1 MLEIIKKNLKY
12 LILLNFLALA
22 LSVYLFNNSVNYYQI
37 KFKINSSDIVLKLNQ
52 IDQIF
57 FNDYTFFSNKDTM
70 HNFEESKSLINFYK
84 ESIISL
90 FSNKDN
96 WKIDNYDEN
105 FYIELFESSAVI
117 LKTKKID
124 YDHISM
130 KTNDINETMK
140 YMRDLNIKLKK
151 YFEMN
156 LKESFIN
163 IILNKKSFLKEYAA
177 TVHKN
182 NIETIKSNLLEL
194 ESYIKIFDHNS
205 NDIKTGNIGIISNNI
220 VSNQID
226 IINLEFGSLLSIYYN
241 YDKEIFIKYKEI
253 IKNFLEADYSNQ
265 LLQLSLRNKY
275 GFLETMAKYDR
286 FIDLFEKQ
294 EFAINGELFDF
305 DRPIIE
311 VEGFSNKHK
320 SILVIMLGLFL
331 SLLFLSTNFVINYK
345 KSN

>member
-37 KFKINSSDIVLKLNQ
+37 KFKINSSDIFLKLNQ

-57 FNDYTFFSNKDTM
+57 FSNYTFFSNKEPLHD
-70 HNFEESKSLINFYK
+70 FEESKSLINFYNQ
-84 ESIISL
+84 SIISL

-96 WKIDNYDEN
+96 WEIDNYDEN
-105 FYIELFESSAVI
+105 FYSSLFESSAVN
-117 LKTKKID
+117 LKSKKID
-124 YDHISM
+124 YDHISIR
-130 KTNDINETMK
+130 TNDINESKK
-140 YMRDLNIKLKK
+140 YMRDLNIRLKK
-151 YFEMN
+151 YFEIN

-163 IILNKKSFLKEYAA
+163 IISNKKSFLKEYEA

-182 NIETIKSNLLEL
+182 NIERIKSNLLEL

-205 NDIKTGNIGIISNNI
+205 KDIEIGNIGIINNSI
-220 VSNQID
+220 YPDSVD
-226 IINLEFGSLLSIYYN
+226 IINLDFSSLLNIYYN

-253 IKNFLEADYSNQ
+253 IKNFLEADNSNQ
-265 LLQLSLRNKY
+265 LFQLSLRNDY

-331 SLLFLSTNFVINYK
+331 SLLFLSSNFVINYK

>member
-12 LILLNFLALA
+12 LIFINFLAFA
-22 LSVYLFNNSVNYYQI
+22 LSIYLFNNSDNYYHI
-37 KFKINSSDIVLKLNQ
+37 KYKINSSDIILKLNQ

-57 FNDYTFFSNKDTM
+57 FNDYAFFSNKDETD
-70 HNFEESKSLINFYK
+70 NFEQSKSLINFFN
-84 ESIISL
+84 ESIISI

-96 WKIDNYDEN
+96 WKIDNYNEN
-105 FYIELFESSAVI
+105 FYRSLFESSAVN
-117 LKTKKID
+117 LKSKKIEYD
-124 YDHISM
+124 YISIR
-130 KTNDINETMK
+130 TNDINESMK
-140 YMRDLNIKLKK
+140 YMRDLNIKLKN
-151 YFEMN
+151 YFKMN
-156 LKESFIN
+156 LKEAFMN

-182 NIETIKSNLLEL
+182 NIETIKSNLLVL

-205 NDIKTGNIGIISNNI
+205 KDIETGNISIKNNSI
-220 VSNQID
+220 FSDEFD
-226 IINLEFGSLLSIYYN
+226 IINLELASLLNIYYN

-265 LLQLSLRNKY
+265 LIQLSLRNEY
-275 GFLETMAKYDR
+275 EFLETMAKYDR